1 LYPDSGGGQKYF
13 TNLIPLFGKDN
24 IEAVTI
30 SVFIFILRFSKKL
43 QKSAHP
49 SSFILKLLFI
59 SPGLAWPDGSR
70 KFSSFL
76 F

>member
-1 LYPDSGGGQKYF
+1 VVVKYF

-49 SSFILKLLFI
+49 SSFILKLRFAQPA
-59 SPGLAWPDGSR
+59 SPAQPGVMAPGS
-70 KFSSFL
+70 
-76 F
+76 